1 MASSRSKSGISV
13 EGNTHRIAARA
24 SDAAKGRAF
33 FLHSSRNALMAAR
46 TSGGMLG
53 DASVFI
59 LFPIKRMG
67 ILALR
72 RIPALNARSSKWNG
86 IIFPNPIALFQPSP
100 CPRPVMTD
108 LQLDRYSFPEVVPL
122 YPIRVRIET
131 VAIG

>member
-1 MASSRSKSGISV
+1 
-13 EGNTHRIAARA
+13 
-24 SDAAKGRAF
+24 
-33 FLHSSRNALMAAR
+33 MAAR

-67 ILALR
+67 ILAHRCVRPLR